1 MPVQR
6 TTAFVPVLLLAL
18 LVACAQTSSPL
29 APPAASAQSA
39 QASRLAQWS
48 VQYAALGEQGRVLRW
63 DAAASQ
69 VRIHVYRGG
78 RAERLGHNHVITA
91 PAFSGYGFVPAA
103 AGALGP
109 FDALQ
114 GDIEVALDA
123 LVVDPPAG
131 EAAAAPTHGA
141 ISPEAAAATREHMLG
156 QDGLQ
161 AQAYPYVWLHVG
173 PASGV
178 LPLLAARVT
187 MELHGR
193 TQTWLLPL
201 NVALEPGSVRVQGA
215 FALRQSDF
223 GVQPYTALGGL
234 LAVRD
239 ELIVEFTLVG
249 R

>member
-1 MPVQR
+1 MPAQR
-6 TTAFVPVLLLAL
+6 TAAIVPALLLVL
-18 LVACAQTSSPL
+18 LVACAQTSSP
-29 APPAASAQSA
+29 PPAPAAGVA
-39 QASRLAQWS
+39 PAPASRLAQWAAE
-48 VQYAALGEQGRVLRW
+48 YAALGGQGRVLRW

-69 VRIHVYRGG
+69 VRIHVFRGG

-91 PAFSGYGFVPAA
+91 PVFAGYGFVPAA
-103 AGALGP
+103 AGAQGP
-109 FDALQ
+109 FDAVQ
-114 GDIEVALDA
+114 ADIEVALDA
-123 LVVDPPAG
+123 LVVDPPMG
-131 EAAAAPTHGA
+131 EAASSARGA
-141 ISPEAAAATREHMLG
+141 ITPEAAAATREHMLG

-161 AQAYPYVWLHVG
+161 AQRYPYVWLHVG

-193 TQTWLLPL
+193 TQDWLLPL
-201 NVALEPGSVRVQGA
+201 SVVLEPATVRVQGA

-223 GVQPYTALGGL
+223 GLQPYTVLGGL